1 MAAFETTED
10 VLLDGR
16 IRIRQPACGYRVNVD
31 TLLLAAA
38 IETKDGARL
47 MEAGSGVGAALLA
60 LAIRNENVALVGVER
75 DRNIASISRENVATN
90 AMVHRIEIVTG
101 DALDRSLRLGVFDGV
116 FANPPFD
123 TEGEGRAPADARRYA
138 HVSDV
143 SVDEWIASLADR
155 LTGGAAL
162 TLIQRAAKLPAI
174 LAAMEGRLG
183 GVEVFPVRPF
193 AESEARRVLVR
204 ARKGSR
210 APFRLLRGL
219 DLHDQS
225 KEKYTA
231 AAEAIL
237 RGDALVDWGSR

>member
-16 IRIRQPACGYRVNVD
+16 IRIRQPARGYRVNVD

-75 DRNIASISRENVATN
+75 DQNIASISRENVATN
-90 AMVHRIEIVTG
+90 AMAHRIEIVTG

-225 KEKYTA
+225 KKKYTA